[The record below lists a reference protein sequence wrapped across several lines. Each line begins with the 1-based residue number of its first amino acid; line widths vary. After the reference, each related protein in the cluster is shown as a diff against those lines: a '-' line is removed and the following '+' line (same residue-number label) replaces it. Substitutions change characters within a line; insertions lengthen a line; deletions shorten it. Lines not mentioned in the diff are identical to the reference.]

1 MKSKKK
7 KFEAKKKGI
16 KYVEIVGEDE
26 SDDDDEVHKKVFQNS
41 KLESTEVID
50 KFYSQC
56 AHDIVNR
63 EKNSDKIDDL
73 VIKIENHF

>member
-26 SDDDDEVHKKVFQNS
+26 DESDDDDEVHKKVF
-41 KLESTEVID
+41 
-50 KFYSQC
+50 
-56 AHDIVNR
+56 
-63 EKNSDKIDDL
+63 
-73 VIKIENHF
+73 